1 MKPDLVLDEDDK
13 KKRFKKYNNSEEAVQ
28 SGEQN
33 IVEPNSNYL
42 QSSEAG
48 NKNKRKLGPA
58 ATPKKKHLKKNS
70 SSHERSSS
78 LLEFPLPQSDLE
90 DEDDESRGEDFLE
103 FVKETAG
110 AMNVQKIFSDLAEN
124 ESVIDPET
132 GMLISTGKLEFL
144 HSKIKSIRGKMKMD
158 FAFHFDSFFRI
169 LSVVRV

>member
-28 SGEQN
+28 SGGQN
-33 IVEPNSNYL
+33 NVEPNSNYL

-48 NKNKRKLGPA
+48 NKNKRQLGPA
-58 ATPKKKHLKKNS
+58 STSKKKHLKKNS

-90 DEDDESRGEDFLE
+90 DEDESRGEDFLE

-144 HSKIKSIRGKMKMD
+144 HSKIKSIRGKSKMD

>member
-28 SGEQN
+28 SGGQN
-33 IVEPNSNYL
+33 NVEPNSNYL

-48 NKNKRKLGPA
+48 NKNKRKLGLA

-90 DEDDESRGEDFLE
+90 DEDESRGEDFLE

-132 GMLISTGKLEFL
+132 GMLMNTGKHHNFL
-144 HSKIKSIRGKMKMD
+144 IKTP
-158 FAFHFDSFFRI
+158 
-169 LSVVRV
+169 VC